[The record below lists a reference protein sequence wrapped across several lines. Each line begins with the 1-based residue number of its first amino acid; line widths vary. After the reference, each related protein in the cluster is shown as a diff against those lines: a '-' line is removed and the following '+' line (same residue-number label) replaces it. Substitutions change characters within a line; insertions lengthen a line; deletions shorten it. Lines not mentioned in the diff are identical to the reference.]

1 MGGLAH
7 RFFYRADEKVVF
19 LKKIRW
25 ILLIAISLLAGFYY
39 KPVPPGTID
48 VLFTSYAVLVASL
61 LANNLN
67 SMMILFTA
75 VPYILYT
82 QGTFSPFLVG
92 LGVLLRIGRIGLGKR
107 IYQTLIFF
115 ATTAISVILASIF
128 AELHLELLVFSL
140 LAIFLHMLFTY
151 LSGEGVFMTFDD
163 IIYAMFFIF
172 MTTIFSTLRSSF
184 VPILALLTYP
194 VGLLMY
200 LKALSTRHIVR
211 LYESEHKRFQQ
222 FREKLATLIEMTNTV
237 AQKSTVHESLSMVAE
252 TVGEITGYQ
261 YVLINILDREN
272 NRIFRAAHHGLS
284 QSEFER
290 LRSNPPPIEYISK
303 FMQERFRISNSYF
316 VPEGALELA
325 AEYVATLLKSP
336 SNLTDEPDAW
346 KPDDMLI
353 IPVYNPSQDLVGYI
367 SVDAPIHGKRPSI
380 EDVQIM
386 ELIAS
391 QVYKLLERSEVYQNI
406 VLRQPYDQHTLLLTH
421 SAFLG
426 ALESECQKG
435 QPFAVTIIDIDD
447 LTKINSQYGHEVG
460 DRIIEKISEILR
472 NKTRKS
478 DIASRYGGEE
488 FAIILR
494 NVSKSKAIEITDRIL
509 DEIRKI
515 EETVKVTASAGI
527 GVFPDHGSDYREI
540 IKYALKALEIA
551 KKSGKDRLMVL

>member
-1 MGGLAH
+1 MGGLADG
-7 RFFYRADEKVVF
+7 FFYRADEKVVF
-19 LKKIRW
+19 LKKIGW
-25 ILLIAISLLAGFYY
+25 ILSITISLFVGFYY
-39 KPVPPGTID
+39 KPVPPGAID
-48 VLFTSYAVLVASL
+48 VLFTLYAVLVASL
-61 LANNLN
+61 LASNLN
-67 SMMILFTA
+67 FMMILFTA
-75 VPYILYT
+75 LPYILYT
-82 QGTFSPFLVG
+82 QGTFSPFLVA
-92 LGVLLRIGRIGLGKR
+92 LGVLLQIGRIGLGKR
-107 IYQTLIFF
+107 IYQALIFF
-115 ATTAISVILASIF
+115 ATIAISNILASIF
-128 AELHLELLVFSL
+128 SDLYLQLLAFSL
-140 LAIFLHMLFTY
+140 SAILLNLILTY
-151 LSGEGVFMTFDD
+151 LSGEGIFIGFDD
-163 IIYAMFFIF
+163 TIYALFIILL
-172 MTTIFSTLRSSF
+172 TTIFATLRSSF
-184 VPILALLTYP
+184 VPIFVLLIYP

-200 LKALSTRHIVR
+200 LKVLSNKRTLK
-211 LYESEHKRFQQ
+211 LYESEYKRFQQ
-222 FREKLATLIEMTNTV
+222 FREKLATLIDMTNTV
-237 AQKSTVHESLSMVAE
+237 AQKSTVHESLSMVAKN
-252 TVGEITGYQ
+252 VSEITGYQ

-290 LRSNPPPIEYISK
+290 LRSNPPPVEYISK

-316 VPEGALELA
+316 VPEGALELP

-336 SNLTDEPDAW
+336 SNLTESDAW

-391 QVYKLLERSEVYQNI
+391 QVYKLLERSEVYQSM
-406 VLRQPYDQHTLLLTH
+406 VLRQPYDRHTLLLTH

-435 QPFAVTIIDIDD
+435 QPFAVAIIDIDD
-447 LTKINSQYGHEVG
+447 LSKINLQYGHEVG
-460 DRIIEKISEILR
+460 DRIIEKIAEILR
-472 NKTRKS
+472 NRTRKS

-540 IKYALKALEIA
+540 IKSALKALEIA

>member
-1 MGGLAH
+1 M
-7 RFFYRADEKVVF
+7 VF
-19 LKKIRW
+19 LKKIGW
-25 ILLIAISLLAGFYY
+25 ILSIAICLLAGFYY
-39 KPVPPGTID
+39 KPVPSGAMDI
-48 VLFTSYAVLVASL
+48 LFTLYAVLVASL

-82 QGTFSPFLVG
+82 QGTFSPLLVS
-92 LGVLLRIGRIGLGKR
+92 LGVLLQIGRVSLGKR
-107 IYQTLIFF
+107 IYQALVFF
-115 ATTAISVILASIF
+115 ATTAISAILASVF
-128 AELHLELLVFSL
+128 VELHLELLVFSM
-140 LAIFLHMLFTY
+140 LAIFLHMFFTY
-151 LSGEGVFMTFDD
+151 LSGEGVSMTFDD
-163 IIYAMFFIF
+163 TIYAMFFIF
-172 MTTIFSTLRSSF
+172 ATTVFSTLRSF
-184 VPILALLTYP
+184 VPIFVLLIYP

-200 LKALSTRHIVR
+200 LKALSTRHILR

-237 AQKSTVHESLSMVAE
+237 TQKSTVHESLSMIAE
-252 TVGEITGYQ
+252 TVSEITGYQ

-316 VPEGALELA
+316 VPEGALELP
-325 AEYVATLLKSP
+325 AEYVAKLLESP
-336 SNLTDEPDAW
+336 SNLANESDAW

-391 QVYKLLERSEVYQNI
+391 QVYKLLERSELYQNI

-435 QPFAVTIIDIDD
+435 QSFAVAIIDIDD

-460 DRIIEKISEILR
+460 DRIIEKIADILR